1 MRRSHEGGAPENRLQ
16 EADAPLALVARA
28 GGALR
33 LTAVDA
39 RAEAEGLHPGL
50 SLADARARCPE
61 VRVLEADPAADALAL
76 GRLAQ
81 ACRRYTPALAMDPP
95 DGIVLDMTGG
105 AHLFGGEAA
114 LMADLRARVGG
125 AGYAA
130 RLAMADTPGL
140 AWALARVRSDA
151 FAAPDFAA
159 PVGAGAEL
167 LAPLG
172 FAALRL
178 PPDQLAL
185 LHRLGL
191 RRIGQIDA
199 LPRAALAR
207 RLGRAFL
214 DRLDEALGRRA
225 SPLTTELEVP
235 PWRTER
241 RLMDPIWMEDH
252 VLAVIGDLAADLGVR
267 LEGAGLGARR
277 LVLELFRLDGAVR
290 RLQVAA
296 SQPLRD
302 PARIVSLFRER
313 LAGLNEG
320 LEADFGF
327 DQLRLVAQGLQPL
340 VPQAAQLTGEAD
352 RGADFAALADRLAA
366 RLGPDAVRAFAD
378 HPERRLPEEEASLQ
392 PYVRR
397 PDRSGPA
404 HTPKAQTPKARTP
417 ETRTPETR
425 DPRFAGGPLRP
436 LRLLQPPQPIEVLAE
451 LPDGPPERFRWRR
464 VARRVVCAEG
474 PERIE
479 PEWWRRPP
487 DADPGPRDYYRL
499 EDEKGFRY
507 WVFRQG
513 LYSGDTPPRWYVQ
526 GLFA

>member
-1 MRRSHEGGAPENRLQ
+1 M
-16 EADAPLALVARA
+16 
-28 GGALR
+28 R

-61 VRVLEADPAADALAL
+61 VRLLEADPVADGRALA
-76 GRLAQ
+76 RLAE
-81 ACRRYTPALAMDPP
+81 ACRRYTPALAVDAP

-114 LMADLRARVGG
+114 LMADLRARLVR
-125 AGYAA
+125 AGFAA

-140 AWALARVRSDA
+140 AWALARVHTD
-151 FAAPDFAA
+151 DFAA

-191 RRIGQIDA
+191 RRIGQLA
-199 LPRAALAR
+199 TLPRAALAR
-207 RLGRAFL
+207 RLGRTLL
-214 DRLDEALGRRA
+214 DRLDEALGLRA
-225 SPLTTELEVP
+225 SPLVTALEVP
-235 PWRTER
+235 PWRAER
-241 RLMDPIWMEDH
+241 RLMDPIWLEDH
-252 VLAVIGDLAADLGVR
+252 VLQVIGDLAADLGAR
-267 LEGAGLGARR
+267 LEVAGLGARR
-277 LVLELFRLDGAVR
+277 LVLELCRVDGAVR
-290 RLQVAA
+290 RLQVATSRPVREQDA
-296 SQPLRD
+296 IT
-302 PARIVSLFRER
+302 ALFRER

-320 LEADFGF
+320 LEAAFGF
-327 DQLRLVAQGLQPL
+327 DQLRLTGLLLQPL
-340 VPQAAQLTGEAD
+340 VPRAMQLTGEETD
-352 RGADFAALADRLAA
+352 RAADFAALADRLAA
-366 RLGPDAVRAFAD
+366 RLGPDAVRRFAD
-378 HPERRLPEEEASLQ
+378 HPERRLPEEGATLE
-392 PYVRR
+392 PYVRER
-397 PDRSGPA
+397 GPA
-404 HTPKAQTPKARTP
+404 EAVEAARY
-417 ETRTPETR
+417 
-425 DPRFAGGPLRP
+425 AGAPLRP

-451 LPDGPPERFRWRR
+451 LPDGPPERFSWRR

-479 PEWWRRPP
+479 PEWWRGP
-487 DADPGPRDYYRL
+487 AIAEAGPRDYYRL

-513 LYSGDTPPRWYVQ
+513 LYTDSTPPRWYVQ